1 MSSLQFSFP
10 PESYSAVYT
19 SDGAAPN
26 ANFQIPVNCSVCEVH
41 EISRSVGEEGTRVSL
56 FSCFN
61 CAFRNSIKVIRK
73 EKHKKELN
81 RAKNKVAVPS
91 KEEDRWH
98 TKDGTL
104 FKRWRR
110 TTPPVEP
117 VPTPTP
123 TAPPAQPSELLKFL
137 AINALE
143 LSAPASDALL
153 KSRSSEWFQ
162 LAGHPGSLAPAGP
175 GTVWKRRAA
184 GDHPGHNPERDA
196 YEALA
201 ACPHMRGV
209 IPRYYRE
216 LEYDGE
222 RFIELQDLLHGFR
235 NPHVMD
241 IKMGTRTFLEDE
253 VSNAHARADL
263 YEKMVRLDP
272 NAPTESEH
280 AARAV
285 TKLRYMQFREQRSSS
300 AEQGFRIEAVK
311 LPGEPALTD
320 LQKIREPHQL
330 AATVARFLGNDER
343 ARREIASRLR
353 EIRDHFE
360 RSDFFKSHEIVGS
373 SIFIIYDDER
383 VGAWLIDFAKTR
395 KIPTGSQVNHRA
407 PWQQGNHEEG
417 FLFGL
422 DRLIQTIETAKLS
435 PQGDEVVEEP
445 DVSR

>member
-1 MSSLQFSFP
+1 MT
-10 PESYSAVYT
+10 VT
-19 SDGAAPN
+19 SKMNSVSRQSMLSRLGPGGLLYAA
-26 ANFQIPVNCSVCEVH
+26 
-41 EISRSVGEEGTRVSL
+41 
-56 FSCFN
+56 
-61 CAFRNSIKVIRK
+61 
-73 EKHKKELN
+73 
-81 RAKNKVAVPS
+81 NKILAVAVPT
-91 KEEDRWH
+91 KDEDRWRN
-98 TKDGTL
+98 KEEGAL

-110 TTPPVEP
+110 TAPSAEAPKSTPAPA
-117 VPTPTP
+117 TPTS
-123 TAPPAQPSELLKFL
+123 QPSELLKFL

-184 GDHPGHNPERDA
+184 GDHPAHNPERDA

-201 ACPHMRGV
+201 ACPHMRSA

-216 LEYDGE
+216 LEYGGE

-235 NPHVMD
+235 DPHVMD
-241 IKMGTRTFLEDE
+241 VKMGTRTFLEDE
-253 VSNAHARADL
+253 VSNARDRPDL

-272 NAPTESEH
+272 KAPTDSEH

-285 TKLRYMQFREQRSSS
+285 TKLRYMQFREQQSAS

-311 LPGEPALTD
+311 LPGQPPLTD
-320 LQKIREPHQL
+320 LQKVREPHQI
-330 AATVARFLGNDER
+330 ASTVARFLGNNEG
-343 ARREIASRLR
+343 ARRAILARLR
-353 EIRDHFE
+353 EIRDLFE
-360 RSDFFKSHEIVGS
+360 RSDFFKTHEIVGS

-395 KIPTGSQVNHRA
+395 NVPDGLRVDHRA
-407 PWQQGNHEEG
+407 KWEQGNHEEG
-417 FLFGL
+417 FLYGL
-422 DRLIQTIETAKLS
+422 DRLIQTIENVKPLTQSHEA
-435 PQGDEVVEEP
+435 PAEP

>member
-1 MSSLQFSFP
+1 MSVPPFNFP
-10 PESYSAVYT
+10 PESYSAVYGGDDAT
-19 SDGAAPN
+19 GANVPNCHTFASEPVAAPPPP
-26 ANFQIPVNCSVCEVH
+26 AVTSP
-41 EISRSVGEEGTRVSL
+41 GTPPPSL
-56 FSCFN
+56 FGCFH
-61 CAFRNSIKVIRK
+61 CAFRNGIKVIQK
-73 EKHKKELN
+73 DKHV
-81 RAKNKVAVPS
+81 AKNKVAVPG
-91 KEEDRWH
+91 KEDERWRG
-98 TKDGTL
+98 KDEGAL

-110 TTPPVEP
+110 PAAPADP
-117 VPTPTP
+117 APTP
-123 TAPPAQPSELLKFL
+123 APAQPAQSSELLKFL

-175 GTVWKRRAA
+175 GTVWKRRAP
-184 GDHPGHNPERDA
+184 GDTSLHNPERDA

-201 ACPHMRGV
+201 ACPHMRSV

-216 LEYDGE
+216 LEYGGE
-222 RFIELQDLLHGFR
+222 QFIELQDLLHGFR
-235 NPHVMD
+235 DPHVMD

-253 VSNAHARADL
+253 VSNARARTDL
-263 YEKMVRLDP
+263 YDKMVRLDP

-285 TKLRYMQFREQRSSS
+285 TKLRYMQFREQQSSS

-311 LPGEPALTD
+311 LPGQPPLTD
-320 LQKIREPHQL
+320 LQKVREPHQL

-343 ARREIASRLR
+343 ARRQIIARLR
-353 EIRDHFE
+353 EIRDLFE
-360 RSDFFKSHEIVGS
+360 RSDFFKTHEIVGS

-395 KIPTGSQVNHRA
+395 RVPEGAKVNHRA
-407 PWQQGNHEEG
+407 TWKQGNHEEG
-417 FLFGL
+417 FLYGL
-422 DRLIQTIETAKLS
+422 DRLIHTMETAQL
-435 PQGDEVVEEP
+435 PTPGDETATEP

>member
-1 MSSLQFSFP
+1 MQFNFP

-19 SDGAAPN
+19 SDGTTN
-26 ANFQIPVNCSVCEVH
+26 ANVVGKCNLTDSCEV
-41 EISRSVGEEGTRVSL
+41 SGSPPGLQTPPSSL
-56 FSCFN
+56 FSCFH
-61 CAFRNSIKVIRK
+61 CAFHNGINFTRK
-73 EKHKKELN
+73 EKRRKEN
-81 RAKNKVAVPS
+81 HTVNHKVAVPG
-91 KEEDRWH
+91 KEEERWRS
-98 TKDGTL
+98 KDEGAL

-110 TTPPVEP
+110 TPSAVEAPTSTPA
-117 VPTPTP
+117 P
-123 TAPPAQPSELLKFL
+123 TAPTPQPSELLKFL

-184 GDHPGHNPERDA
+184 GDHPNHNPERDA

-201 ACPHMRGV
+201 ACPHMRSA

-216 LEYDGE
+216 LEYGGE

-235 NPHVMD
+235 DPHVMD
-241 IKMGTRTFLEDE
+241 VKMGTRTFLEDE
-253 VSNAHARADL
+253 VSNARARTDL

-272 NAPTESEH
+272 KAPTEAEH
-280 AARAV
+280 AAHAV

-311 LPGEPALTD
+311 VPGEPPLTD
-320 LQKIREPHQL
+320 LQKVREPQQI
-330 AATVARFLGNDER
+330 ANTVARFLGNNEK
-343 ARREIASRLR
+343 ARRAIITRLR
-353 EIRDHFE
+353 EIRELFE
-360 RSDFFKSHEIVGS
+360 NSDFFKTHEIVGS

-395 KIPTGSQVNHRA
+395 SVPEGLRVDHRA
-407 PWQQGNHEEG
+407 EWQQGNHEEG
-417 FLFGL
+417 FLYGL
-422 DRLIQTIETAKLS
+422 DRLIDTIETAKL
-435 PQGDEVVEEP
+435 PTPGDAATTEP

>member
-1 MSSLQFSFP
+1 MRRMS
-10 PESYSAVYT
+10 
-19 SDGAAPN
+19 GAGVASR
-26 ANFQIPVNCSVCEVH
+26 AEPVALPAELLVRLYV
-41 EISRSVGEEGTRVSL
+41 RALRQY
-56 FSCFN
+56 
-61 CAFRNSIKVIRK
+61 
-73 EKHKKELN
+73 HKLLDLKRL
-81 RAKNKVAVPS
+81 ASKDKVAVPG
-91 KEEDRWH
+91 KEEERWR
-98 TKDGTL
+98 KDEGALL

-110 TTPPVEP
+110 GPAPAESDTTQ
-117 VPTPTP
+117 
-123 TAPPAQPSELLKFL
+123 APAQAAQPSELLKFL

-162 LAGHPGSLAPAGP
+162 LSGHPGSLAPAGP
-175 GTVWKRRAA
+175 GTVWKRRAP
-184 GDHPGHNPERDA
+184 GDHPAHNPERDT

-201 ACPHMRGV
+201 ACPHMRSA

-216 LEYDGE
+216 LEYSGE

-235 NPHVMD
+235 DPHVMD

-253 VSNAHARADL
+253 VSNARARTDL

-272 NAPTESEH
+272 KAPTEAEH

-285 TKLRYMQFREQRSSS
+285 TKLRYMQFREQQSSS

-311 LPGEPALTD
+311 LPGQPPLTD
-320 LQKIREPHQL
+320 LQKVREPQQL
-330 AATVARFLGNDER
+330 AATVARFLGNDDR
-343 ARREIASRLR
+343 ARNAIAARLR
-353 EIRDHFE
+353 EIRDLFE
-360 RSDFFKSHEIVGS
+360 RSDYFKTHEIVGS

-395 KIPTGSQVNHRA
+395 KVPEGTEVNHRA
-407 PWQQGNHEEG
+407 AWEQGNHEEG

-422 DRLIQTIETAKLS
+422 DRLIDTMETAKLP
-435 PQGDEVVEEP
+435 PQNDESVAEP

>member
-1 MSSLQFSFP
+1 MT
-10 PESYSAVYT
+10 VT
-19 SDGAAPN
+19 SKMNSVSRQSVLSRLGPGGLLYAA
-26 ANFQIPVNCSVCEVH
+26 
-41 EISRSVGEEGTRVSL
+41 
-56 FSCFN
+56 
-61 CAFRNSIKVIRK
+61 
-73 EKHKKELN
+73 
-81 RAKNKVAVPS
+81 NKILAVAVPS
-91 KEEDRWH
+91 KEEERWRG
-98 TKDGTL
+98 KDEGALL

-110 TTPPVEP
+110 TPASAESAPAPATTPSAQPI
-117 VPTPTP
+117 
-123 TAPPAQPSELLKFL
+123 AQPSELLKFL

-162 LAGHPGSLAPAGP
+162 LSGHPGSLAPAGP

-184 GDHPGHNPERDA
+184 GDHPAHNPERDA

-201 ACPHMRGV
+201 ACPHMRSA

-216 LEYDGE
+216 LEYSGE

-235 NPHVMD
+235 DPHVMD

-253 VSNAHARADL
+253 VSNARARTDL

-280 AARAV
+280 ASRAV
-285 TKLRYMQFREQRSSS
+285 TKLRYMQFREQQSSS

-311 LPGEPALTD
+311 LPGQPPLTD
-320 LQKIREPHQL
+320 LQKVREPQHL
-330 AATVARFLGNDER
+330 ATTVARFLGKDER
-343 ARREIASRLR
+343 ARTAIAARLR
-353 EIRDHFE
+353 ELRDLFE
-360 RSDFFKSHEIVGS
+360 RSDYFKTHEIVGS

-395 KIPTGSQVNHRA
+395 RVPEGSQVNHRS
-407 PWQQGNHEEG
+407 PWKQGNHEEG

-422 DRLIQTIETAKLS
+422 DRLIDTIETATLPK
-435 PQGDEVVEEP
+435 GDEASKEP

>member
-1 MSSLQFSFP
+1 MS
-10 PESYSAVYT
+10 
-19 SDGAAPN
+19 GAGVA
-26 ANFQIPVNCSVCEVH
+26 
-41 EISRSVGEEGTRVSL
+41 SRTAEPVSL
-56 FSCFN
+56 P
-61 CAFRNSIKVIRK
+61 AELPVRLYMRALRQY
-73 EKHKKELN
+73 HKLIDLKRLSS
-81 RAKNKVAVPS
+81 KDKVAVPS
-91 KEEDRWH
+91 KEEERWRS
-98 TKDGTL
+98 KDEGAL

-110 TTPPVEP
+110 TPAPVDSTPNTATS
-117 VPTPTP
+117 TPS
-123 TAPPAQPSELLKFL
+123 AQPSELLKFL

-184 GDHPGHNPERDA
+184 GDHPSHNPERDT

-216 LEYDGE
+216 LEYGGE

-235 NPHVMD
+235 DPHVMD

-253 VSNAHARADL
+253 VSNAHARGDL

-272 NAPTESEH
+272 NAPTETEH
-280 AARAV
+280 LARAV
-285 TKLRYMQFREQRSSS
+285 TKLRYMQFREERSSS

-311 LPGEPALTD
+311 LPGQPPLTD
-320 LQKIREPHQL
+320 LQNVREPHQL
-330 AATVARFLGNDER
+330 AATVARFLGKDER
-343 ARREIASRLR
+343 ARRAIAARLR
-353 EIRDHFE
+353 EIRDQFE
-360 RSDFFKSHEIVGS
+360 RSDFFKTHEIVGS

-395 KIPTGSQVNHRA
+395 RIPGGAYVNHRA

-417 FLFGL
+417 FLYGL
-422 DRLIQTIETAKLS
+422 DRLIHTIETAKL
-435 PQGDEVVEEP
+435 PAQGEEAATEP
-445 DVSR
+445 DVLR

>member
-1 MSSLQFSFP
+1 MSGAGVASRNA
-10 PESYSAVYT
+10 ESVPLPAELPVRLYMRALRQYQKLIDLKRLT
-19 SDGAAPN
+19 SKD
-26 ANFQIPVNCSVCEVH
+26 
-41 EISRSVGEEGTRVSL
+41 
-56 FSCFN
+56 
-61 CAFRNSIKVIRK
+61 
-73 EKHKKELN
+73 
-81 RAKNKVAVPS
+81 KVAVPG
-91 KEEDRWH
+91 KEDDRWR
-98 TKDGTL
+98 KDEGALL

-110 TTPPVEP
+110 SGAQAEP
-117 VPTPTP
+117 APAPAT
-123 TAPPAQPSELLKFL
+123 TAPNAQPSDLLKFL

-162 LAGHPGSLAPAGP
+162 LSGHPGSLAPAGP

-184 GDHPGHNPERDA
+184 GDHPAHSPERDT

-201 ACPHMRGV
+201 ACPHMRSA
-209 IPRYYRE
+209 IPKYYRE
-216 LEYDGE
+216 LEYGGE

-235 NPHVMD
+235 DPHVMD

-253 VSNAHARADL
+253 VSNARARTDL

-272 NAPTESEH
+272 NAPTEAEH

-311 LPGEPALTD
+311 LPGEPPLTD
-320 LQKIREPHQL
+320 LQNVREPQQL
-330 AATVARFLGNDER
+330 AATVARFLGKDER
-343 ARREIASRLR
+343 ARRAITTRLR
-353 EIRDHFE
+353 EIRDLFE
-360 RSDFFKSHEIVGS
+360 RSDFFKTHEIVGS

-395 KIPTGSQVNHRA
+395 RVPEGTQVNHRST
-407 PWQQGNHEEG
+407 WQQGNHEEG
-417 FLFGL
+417 FLYGL
-422 DRLIQTIETAKLS
+422 DRLIQTLETARLPS
-435 PQGDEVVEEP
+435 EGSEAAEP